1 VRRLLIAG
9 IGNVLLGDDGV
20 GPFVI
25 KVLESQYD
33 FAESVELADL
43 GTPGFDL
50 LVHLSGADAVILV
63 DSAKFGGRAGDI
75 RLFRKEEILRT
86 PAAARIDPH
95 SPALRESLSQ
105 LELMG
110 TMPGELLLIGIQG
123 SRFEP
128 GSPLS
133 TPVRQCIPLVI
144 DAVRRE
150 LYLLDTRCEPKA
162 SASIPAVWWDPIIE
176 QRKGRECAC
185 YTSD

>member
-1 VRRLLIAG
+1 MRKLLIAG

-63 DSAKFGGRAGDI
+63 DSAMFGGKAGDI
-75 RLFRKEEILRT
+75 RLFHREDILRI
-86 PAAARIDPH
+86 PAVARIDPH

-110 TMPGELLLIGIQG
+110 AMPRELLLIGVQG
-123 SRFEP
+123 LIFEP

-133 TPVRQCIPLVI
+133 TPVRHCIPAVI

-150 LYLLDTRCEPKA
+150 LYRLDIWCEPKA
-162 SASIPAVWWDPIIE
+162 TAGIPAVWWDPIFE
-176 QRKGRECAC
+176 QRKERECAC
-185 YTSD
+185 YASD

>member
-1 VRRLLIAG
+1 MTKVLIAG

-25 KVLESQYD
+25 KVLESQYE
-33 FAESVELADL
+33 FPKSVELADL

-50 LVHLSGADAVILV
+50 PVHLSSADAVILV
-63 DSAKFGGRAGDI
+63 DSANFGGSAGDI
-75 RLFRKEEILRT
+75 RLFRKQEIQ
-86 PAAARIDPH
+86 RIPVGPRINPH

-128 GSPLS
+128 GSRLS
-133 TPVRQCIPLVI
+133 SSVRQ
-144 DAVRRE
+144 
-150 LYLLDTRCEPKA
+150 
-162 SASIPAVWWDPIIE
+162 SIPHGLWTRSGGNFTGRSSVPPNRDMPGKSPYESRLRSQRQTKE
-176 QRKGRECAC
+176 QE
-185 YTSD
+185 S